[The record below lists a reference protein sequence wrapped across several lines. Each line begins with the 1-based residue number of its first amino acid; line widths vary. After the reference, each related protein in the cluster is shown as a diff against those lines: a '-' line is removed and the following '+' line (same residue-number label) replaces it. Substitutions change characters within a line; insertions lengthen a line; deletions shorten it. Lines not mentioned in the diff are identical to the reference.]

1 MINKYLLLYF
11 FLLSMVSC
19 TSNDAE
25 IPLSDNLL
33 IGSWVDPIYDGET
46 ITFKRASALPDND
59 YGISF
64 KLNGILVE
72 RSSGWCGTPPLS
84 FFDYTGTWEV
94 EGSLI
99 LMSQE
104 YLYPNN
110 YAWRIVSLT
119 ETELVVKRELTNQ
132 ENDYR
137 DLMSL
142 FDGLYELIS
151 SYSCNNASD
160 WDFTAYGSK
169 ACGGPQGYIAYPK
182 EIEAAFLEK
191 VKAYTEAER
200 AYNLKWE
207 IISTCDVPREPIG
220 VECLNGYPVLKY

>member
-25 IPLSDNLL
+25 IPLSANLL

-182 EIEAAFLEK
+182 EIEAAFLQK

-207 IISTCDVPREPIG
+207 IISTCDVTREPIG

>member
-160 WDFTAYGSK
+160 
-169 ACGGPQGYIAYPK
+169 
-182 EIEAAFLEK
+182 
-191 VKAYTEAER
+191 
-200 AYNLKWE
+200 
-207 IISTCDVPREPIG
+207 
-220 VECLNGYPVLKY
+220 